1 MAVTNMLWMAGSIE
15 SQLLADEAERQA
27 RYKAGWDA
35 YKGDF
40 PPPLE
45 VKNGQ
50 PNDNV
55 LASKCRVIVDASVSY
70 LFGADIGFDLD
81 KKAGDKTPQEEW
93 LAACW
98 AANRK
103 MTTLLKLGTN
113 GAVCGHTFARIL
125 HPYPQ
130 TAPYPRLI
138 ILDPANVTVRWDMD
152 DIDMVTR
159 YRIQWNSVNAA
170 TGKAEVRR
178 QDITRQDNGQWLVE
192 DFRSRPGS
200 TAWERT
206 GSELWRW
213 SWPPIIDCQ
222 NIPVPNEYYGEADIS
237 PDVIALNK
245 ARNLALSFWA
255 RIIKY
260 QAHQRLWGRGFRDDQ
275 VSLGPDNIFIIE
287 SEAGQLSTID
297 PPSNLAGLSEYDRR
311 IEEALHETSR
321 TPAIATGKLEN
332 TGQLSGV
339 ALQILYGPLL
349 QKVEA
354 KRRTYGDMLVEL
366 NRRLLALAGYGE
378 NNIVTITWPEAMPQ
392 DVMAERQALQIDT
405 ALGVVSKATAAQKLG
420 YNWEQEQ
427 QAMADETTPTEADG
441 DIPADDEGKR
451 LLVAFQAVK
460 EAVDAGLPLDVVL
473 MKYLAWTQADV
484 NAMNETQAAQQPDPA
499 EVAARMAMM
508 KAGQQ
513 QGMMNEQPGANP
525 QASQAP
531 GPGANGGAANTGGGQ

>member
-1 MAVTNMLWMAGSIE
+1 MAVDNMLWMAGSIE

-27 RYKAGWDA
+27 AYRAAWDA
-35 YKGDF
+35 YKGNF

-45 VKNGQ
+45 VKAGQ

-55 LASKCRVIVDASVSY
+55 LASKCRVIVDASVAY

-81 KKAGDKTPQEEW
+81 QRAGDKTAQEQW
-93 LAACW
+93 LSACW

-125 HPYPQ
+125 YPYPA

-138 ILDPANVTVRWDMD
+138 ILDPANVTVKWDMD
-152 DIDMVTR
+152 DIDAVTR
-159 YRIQWNSVNAA
+159 YRIQWNSVNAT

-178 QDITRQDNGQWLVE
+178 QDITRQDNGYWLVE
-192 DFRSRPGS
+192 DFRTRPGS
-200 TAWERT
+200 AAWERT
-206 GSELWRW
+206 SSELWRW
-213 SWPPIIDCQ
+213 TWPPIVDCQ

-287 SEAGQLSTID
+287 SEAGTLATID

-311 IEEALHETSR
+311 VEEALHEVSR

-339 ALQILYGPLL
+339 ALQILYGPLM

-378 NNIVTITWPEAMPQ
+378 ENLVSITWPEAMPQ

-427 QAMADETTPTEADG
+427 EQMAAEMTPTEEADG
-441 DIPADDEGKR
+441 GGIPNDDEGKR

-499 EVAARMAMM
+499 EVAARTAMM
-508 KAGQQ
+508 QAGQQ
-513 QGMMNEQPGANP
+513 QQDMMNGQTNQAP
-525 QASQAP
+525 QATRQ
-531 GPGANGGAANTGGGQ
+531 GADGGAAAQGG